1 MRIKHITLLI
11 LFSIGIKIAYLIF
24 SIGMN
29 GSNDSI
35 SNEYIGCVKK
45 NDSYW
50 YQRIATNGYPKIN
63 NKRDLGYSNGP
74 DFKQSEWAFF
84 PLYPGMNAIT
94 SNIFNISFDTSAFI
108 WSILFSLLSVLGI
121 YWFGLIFFKDQL
133 LALFCTLII
142 FCFPFSF
149 YYSMFYTE
157 AVFMTFTIFSFI
169 CIHYKRYLF
178 LSLLLIPLTLIRPNG
193 IIILIPLY
201 LYFLEQKKIIQH
213 INIDWKRLLD
223 KKNILQSLFFISAP
237 VTFFAYAFYQ
247 YEMTGYPFA
256 FSIAQAGWYKE
267 LTFPLFSF
275 FRRGDVATQF
285 NSVFAIIV
293 ILYFISVWKKLP
305 LSLSILVLL
314 SLLTPLCAGSVT
326 SMTRYVSVLFPL
338 FMILSSTIYQLKS
351 KYLILLLILALHFLS
366 YYGWITNHSISF

>member
-267 LTFPLFSF
+267 LTFPLFSL

-351 KYLILLLILALHFLS
+351 KYLILLLTLALHFLS